1 MRHLPKPELEPAS
14 DAMRPLAHRNERR
27 AGPMAWWRLT
37 CIKPARAFRVSMDT
51 IPFAPHVH
59 GRCGSPIPEE
69 TSMRSRPFVVLLA
82 WLALLVGQV
91 APAAANDLTRSV
103 TSGDIAVNFGVVPAN
118 QTAAAGGSAA
128 DASSNVNL
136 YLLTVALFDRSTGKR
151 IENAHITAVVKGPR
165 SEASSFHTKPKQ
177 MQLEPAR
184 DGNAVT
190 YGHVFDAR
198 WKGIYH
204 IDLAITRDG
213 STHVEHVRLNYDQ
226 QF

>member
-1 MRHLPKPELEPAS
+1 LRHLPKPELEPAS

-51 IPFAPHVH
+51 LPFAPHVH

-151 IENAHITAVVKGPR
+151 IENAHITAVVKAR
-165 SEASSFHTKPKQ
+165 AAK
-177 MQLEPAR
+177 PAR
-184 DGNAVT
+184 
-190 YGHVFDAR
+190 F
-198 WKGIYH
+198 
-204 IDLAITRDG
+204 TRSRSRCSSNRRG
-213 STHVEHVRLNYDQ
+213 TAMRSRTGTCSTHAGKASITSTSRLRETARRMSSMSA
-226 QF
+226 